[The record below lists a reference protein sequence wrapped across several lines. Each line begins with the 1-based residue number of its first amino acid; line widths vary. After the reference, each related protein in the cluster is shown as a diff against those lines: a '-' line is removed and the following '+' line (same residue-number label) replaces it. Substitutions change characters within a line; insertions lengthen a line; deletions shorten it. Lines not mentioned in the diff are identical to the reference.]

1 MAAQTEELKS
11 NSVQALAELRERKKV
26 EQEPLEQRADY
37 WLLEQPWAE
46 AVEHFVKVAELATAL
61 DGALGSE

>member
-37 WLLEQPWAE
+37 
-46 AVEHFVKVAELATAL
+46 
-61 DGALGSE
+61 